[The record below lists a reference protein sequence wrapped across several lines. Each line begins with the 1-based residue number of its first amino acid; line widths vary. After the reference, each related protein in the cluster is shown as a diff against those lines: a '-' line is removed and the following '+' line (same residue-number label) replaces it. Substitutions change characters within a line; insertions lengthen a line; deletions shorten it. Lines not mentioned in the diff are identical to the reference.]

1 MLKSVWSYLTSNPDP
16 KNQDDKRETHA
27 QEPEPEEREEKS
39 NESIQKTNIKNQKR
53 KSIGENNIHV
63 QEYDKQEEDNRVK
76 CEALG
81 EESVQSEDKDKI
93 KQQIKLLFSR
103 LNLSLIQLNSQD
115 FLQVTPAMLQRHEPC
130 EEKDLVQTFIQQLLM
145 MDYRARYIQ
154 IKQRKD
160 ELKRHRTKGL
170 DTGQSDAF
178 DHIFSRSV
186 PVDEVNKIHPL
197 HPMDIQMAAFLHA
210 DYFLRQL
217 IVTKLSQCQYA
228 VPLLVPNPFYKKIEF
243 PLWTFR
249 QIKKSWKL
257 YEKKESKSQA
267 IYQAETPM
275 VGFFRFSAV
284 STSKSQIM
292 NNLINERHETFF
304 HRHCRGSSKSRL
316 LMDGVVEIAW
326 YCPSGEKMDKFT
338 DCVAFCN
345 LHGDA
350 QAHET
355 QLKFL
360 TEESSINVVIL
371 PHLDRSHRS
380 MTIVEELYNNSKP
393 LICLLTEDE
402 SVVTEMRRGKYKI
415 GLKDRNKFDISEELR
430 RTINECLSK
439 TMSKF
444 KLSNMV
450 KHSEVKVDEND
461 KDCKRAREMAKQ
473 MTTLLENNELSKIK
487 ETFLPCQG
495 KLWHDW
501 CQKNK
506 ELHRPQGNNIEMHNS
521 QKQMEMFQIREK
533 QKESGVTMFMK
544 MFIEKLDSSRD
555 NEKLYFIRWLGF
567 LLDEYTSE
575 DLLALHH
582 KYDQKWSKVLDLK
595 KKHDKSEQ
603 LKEEQTQLEKMSE
616 KLNEATFG
624 LEHLLR
630 EIGQIY
636 ESHESVKKNK
646 ATGYQFSVT
655 SLPRLAAEL
664 MVSGYPME
672 LMDGDAAHV
681 PLIWVKAVLD
691 ELIKILGDQRVFV
704 LSVLGIQSTG
714 KSTLLNAM
722 FGLQFAVSA
731 GRCTR
736 GAFMQLI
743 KVSEELKY
751 LKFEYLL
758 IVDTEGLRALELAG
772 TSTRHHD
779 NEMATFVVGVGNM
792 TLINIF
798 GENPAEMQDILQ
810 IVVQAFLRM
819 KKVRLTPS
827 CMFVH
832 QNVGDITAGEKN
844 MVGKRR
850 LQEKLDEMTE
860 LAAKEEVCDAECF
873 SDVIKFDIKSDVRY
887 FAQLWEGSPP
897 MAPPNPCY
905 SENVQELKKA
915 ILSHASESN
924 GVTLAQFRDRI
935 GDLWNA
941 LMNENFVFS
950 FKNTLEI
957 AVYRKL
963 EEEYAK
969 WTWSLRSAMLKIED
983 KLHNRINNRQLHKV
997 ESRDLEQEMSKINEE
1012 VKMSMKQYFEEHG
1025 EKDILIQWRMKFQE
1039 KIKDLHGEL
1048 VRDAKRKLDN
1058 LICQKE
1064 ALNKLDGEKTLHERK
1079 LFKKSKELGL
1089 SLKQKHL
1096 DENELKT
1103 QFDEVWG
1110 KWVSELAGDVRP
1122 HKDINIVNDILKILG
1137 EIYEDTLVCD
1147 RLNKFEGIIQMTDF
1161 SIYVNPIKTF
1171 GIRLG
1176 TKLFGLPSE
1185 EQQSINNLVQSIVRE
1200 TENQVKS
1207 KSVAKMGY
1215 NKSYIQEIAQSVKTN
1230 VGNHKCFH
1238 LQYEFKKEFT
1248 VDLTLSVCR
1257 LAGMKFAE
1265 LHQMFREAND
1275 PLIYLEKKKPEYY
1288 SVFQGF
1294 CRGAT
1299 SAAVFGTLICNELKE
1314 PILQSVYNKTAYDL
1328 AGEMRTNIPA
1338 FKGNRSN
1345 LEKHILKTLAEEEDF
1360 DKFIEYIRFPRDH
1373 FEDFIKTQVE
1383 AYITSENSSALAMV
1397 RANIKHKKNSIIKA
1411 AETATAQVLSKRDVN
1426 MWLEV
1431 FSYGLKDELEFNKER
1446 LTGDSCQDIT
1456 DFELLEEVVK
1466 KGLRHITEDLNKGLT
1481 NPSDI
1486 KMTMFRKSPD
1496 EILIEHFCK
1505 CCWVQCPFC
1514 KVVCVNTMEDHP
1526 GDHIAPFHRNT
1537 GMRGMIYR
1545 DTNNLSLSF
1554 CTSAVA
1560 SDRSFYPSH
1569 DSDNKVLWREY
1580 RTAGPK
1586 HASWC
1591 ITPDLSEL
1599 PYWKWFVCRFQDD
1612 LEAYYDRTF
1621 KGCGTIPDNWR
1632 SFTKEEAL
1640 ESLDKY
1646 L

>member
-1 MLKSVWSYLTSNPDP
+1 
-16 KNQDDKRETHA
+16 
-27 QEPEPEEREEKS
+27 
-39 NESIQKTNIKNQKR
+39 
-53 KSIGENNIHV
+53 
-63 QEYDKQEEDNRVK
+63 
-76 CEALG
+76 
-81 EESVQSEDKDKI
+81 
-93 KQQIKLLFSR
+93 
-103 LNLSLIQLNSQD
+103 
-115 FLQVTPAMLQRHEPC
+115 MLQRHEPY
-130 EEKDLVQTFIQQLLM
+130 EEKDLVQTFIQQLLT

-154 IKQRKD
+154 IKERKQ
-160 ELKRHRTKGL
+160 LKRHRT
-170 DTGQSDAF
+170 
-178 DHIFSRSV
+178 I
-186 PVDEVNKIHPL
+186 DEGNKMHPL
-197 HPMDIQMAAFLHA
+197 HPMDIQMAVFLHA
-210 DYFLRQL
+210 DHFIRQL

-228 VPLLVPNPFYKKIEF
+228 VPLLVPNPFNQKIEF

-257 YEKKESKSQA
+257 YEKNESKSQA

-275 VGFFRFSAV
+275 VAFFRLSAV

-292 NNLINERHETFF
+292 NSLINERHETFF
-304 HRHCRGSSKSRL
+304 HRHCRGSSKSHL

-326 YCPSGEKMDKFT
+326 YCPSGEKTDKFT

-355 QLKFL
+355 QLKIL

-371 PHLDRSHRS
+371 PHLDRSHRKI
-380 MTIVEELYNNSKP
+380 TIVEELYNNSKP

-402 SVVTEMRRGKYKI
+402 SVVTEMQKGKYTV
-415 GLKDRNKFDISEELR
+415 GLKNRNKFNVSEELR

-444 KLSNMV
+444 KLSDMV

-461 KDCKRAREMAKQ
+461 EECKRAHEMAKQ

-506 ELHRPQGNNIEMHNS
+506 ELHQPQRNNIDNS
-521 QKQMEMFQIREK
+521 QKQMEMFKIREK
-533 QKESGVTMFMK
+533 QKESGVTTFMK
-544 MFIEKLDSSRD
+544 MFIKKLESSND

-575 DLLALHH
+575 DLLTLHY
-582 KYDQKWSKVLDLK
+582 KYDQIWSKVLDLK

-636 ESHESVKKNK
+636 ESHESVNK
-646 ATGYQFSVT
+646 ATGYQFNVSF
-655 SLPRLAAEL
+655 LPRLAAEL
-664 MVSGYPME
+664 LVSGYPME

-736 GAFMQLI
+736 GAFMQLV
-743 KVSEELKY
+743 KVSEELKDS
-751 LKFEYLL
+751 KFEFLL

-772 TSTRHHD
+772 RSTRHHD
-779 NEMATFVVGVGNM
+779 NEMATFVFGVGNM

-810 IVVQAFLRM
+810 IVVQAFLKM

-832 QNVGDITAGEKN
+832 QNVGDITAREKN
-844 MVGKRR
+844 MERKRR
-850 LQEKLDEMTE
+850 LQEKLDEMTQ
-860 LAAKEEVCDAECF
+860 LAAKEEGCDVKCF

-897 MAPPNPCY
+897 MVPPNPRY
-905 SENVQELKKA
+905 SENVQELKTA

-941 LMNENFVFS
+941 LLNENFLFS
-950 FKNTLEI
+950 SKNTPEI
-957 AVYRKL
+957 AVYRAL
-963 EEEYAK
+963 EEKCAK
-969 WTWSLRSAMLKIED
+969 WTWSLRSAMLEIED
-983 KLHNRINNRQLHKV
+983 ELYNRINNRQLDKV
-997 ESRDLEQEMSKINEE
+997 ESIDLEQEMAKINEE
-1012 VKMSMKQYFEEHG
+1012 VKMSMKWYFEEHG

-1058 LICQKE
+1058 LICQRD
-1064 ALNKLDGEKTLHERK
+1064 ALTKLDGAITLHERK

-1089 SLKQKHL
+1089 SLKHKLL

-1103 QFDEVWG
+1103 TFNEVWG
-1110 KWVSELAGDVRP
+1110 KWVYALAGNVRP
-1122 HKDINIVNDILKILG
+1122 YKEINIENDIIAILG
-1137 EIYEDTLVCD
+1137 EIHEDTLVWD
-1147 RLNKFEGIIQMTDF
+1147 RLNKFESIIQMTDF
-1161 SIYVNPIKTF
+1161 SIYVNPIKQF
-1171 GIRLG
+1171 GIHLENE
-1176 TKLFGLPSE
+1176 LFGLPSE
-1185 EQQSINNLVQSIVRE
+1185 EQQSIKNLVRSIVRE

-1230 VGNHKCFH
+1230 VGNHKCLH
-1238 LQYEFKKEFT
+1238 TQYEFKKEFT
-1248 VDLTLSVCR
+1248 VDLTLFVSR
-1257 LAGMKFAE
+1257 SAGMKFAE

-1275 PLIYLEKKKPEYY
+1275 PLIYLEKKKHEYY

-1294 CRGAT
+1294 CRGLT
-1299 SAAVFGTLICNELKE
+1299 SAAVFGTLICNKLKE
-1314 PILQSVYNKTAYDL
+1314 AILQSVYNKTAYDL
-1328 AGEMRTNIPA
+1328 VGEMRTNIPA

-1360 DKFIEYIRFPRDH
+1360 DKFIEYIHNPRDH

-1383 AYITSENSSALAMV
+1383 AYITGENSSALAMV
-1397 RANIKHKKNSIIKA
+1397 RANIRHKENSIITA
-1411 AETATAQVLSKRDVN
+1411 AETATVQVLRKRGDLN
-1426 MWLEV
+1426 MWLDV
-1431 FSYGLKDELEFNKER
+1431 FSSCLKDELEYNKDH

-1466 KGLRHITEDLNKGLT
+1466 KELRHITEDLNGHLK
-1481 NPSDI
+1481 NASDI
-1486 KMTMFRKSPD
+1486 NMTMFRKSPD

-1514 KVVCVNTMEDHP
+1514 KVVCVNTIEDHP
-1526 GDHIAPFHRNT
+1526 GDHIAPFHRNC
-1537 GMRGMIYR
+1537 GMRGLTYR
-1545 DTNNLSLSF
+1545 GTLNLCLDF
-1554 CTSAVA
+1554 CTSSVA
-1560 SDRSFYPSH
+1560 SESLVFYPRH
-1569 DSDNKVLWREY
+1569 DSDDTVLWKEY
-1580 RTAGPK
+1580 KTAGPEFE
-1586 HASWC
+1586 SWC
-1591 ITPDLSEL
+1591 ITPNHSEL
-1599 PYWKWFVCRFQDD
+1599 PYWKWFVCRFQND
-1612 LEAYYDRTF
+1612 LETYYNKTF
-1621 KGCGTIPDNWR
+1621 EGCGTIPGNWR

-1640 ESLDKY
+1640 ESLDIY